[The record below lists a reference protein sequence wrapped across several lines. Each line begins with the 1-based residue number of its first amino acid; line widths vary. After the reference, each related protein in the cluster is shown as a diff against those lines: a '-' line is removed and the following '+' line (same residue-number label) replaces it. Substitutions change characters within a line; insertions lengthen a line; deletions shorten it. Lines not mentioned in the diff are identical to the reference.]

1 MSGASSVE
9 ELEKMISRCGFSEIQ
24 IVTQPVSPEYE
35 RKWGVELTVG
45 EYILSI
51 NSRVMKRPLVVEEE
65 RINFDEEG
73 HEKSDE
79 V

>member
-45 EYILSI
+45 EYILSAKI
-51 NSRVMKRPLVVEEE
+51 TAVKPL
-65 RINFDEEG
+65 
-73 HEKSDE
+73 
-79 V
+79 